1 MQDQFI
7 PIDIH
12 TNKLPDW
19 LVSRRH
25 CIRDWQ
31 PQVQLIREKINNA
44 IQDMPV
50 HEGITRLLSGTH
62 INYFHCLKIIDILK
76 ETEADSRN
84 VFGRYGSQRMK
95 DWQEIVKLYEKDNVY
110 LSEAA
115 QMLCRNVQYEVPSIK
130 KQIAKCEQM
139 QSECDRRETELK
151 KQENSARNDFNSSCQ
166 KLGISGKNI
175 RKELVERCYELPRI
189 YDEMAL
195 ALPSLSQ
202 AAKFYKAFMHFMCGS
217 DNKRETVPLLLFM
230 IENGNTTTYEWIHK
244 EKPLRV
250 EEPAI
255 NISVE
260 DEEEKKDDVIDFGD
274 GIDFGEIKLE
284 TGGIDFGDDVKLET
298 GDIDW
303 GTGDGIQIESI
314 SGGDEI
320 DFNISLEESGIEVQ
334 GGGLEGGV
342 ASGSDALALFDN
354 PVTRINFMNDL
365 LEVESFLK
373 MRLHEM
379 KSGGN
384 DLLSLAQ
391 LQNAESFLQ
400 VQTTDSVQ
408 KMLSTVQTMIV
419 KINDPTLYHLHNI
432 RHSPRYVDNLAVT
445 LKQKLSLVDKSIA
458 MQSRVREKRAEHGE
472 MARDLR
478 PKLDLVISKTKELQ
492 SQIEEDI
499 SKKYKGRPVNIMG
512 GINTL

>member
-31 PQVQLIREKINNA
+31 PQVQIIREKINNA
-44 IQDMPV
+44 IQDMPA
-50 HEGITRLLSGTH
+50 HEGITRLLSGTY
-62 INYFHCLKIIDILK
+62 ITYFHCLKIVDILK

-95 DWQEIVKLYEKDNVY
+95 DWQEIVRMYEKDNVY

-139 QSECDRRETELK
+139 QSECERRETELK
-151 KQENSARNDFNSSCQ
+151 KQENSAKNDFNNSCQ

-175 RKELVERCYELPRI
+175 KKELVERCHELPKI
-189 YDEMAL
+189 YGEMAEN
-195 ALPSLSQ
+195 LPSLDE
-202 AAKFYKAFMHFMCGS
+202 AAKFYAAFMHFMCGS
-217 DNKRETVPLLLFM
+217 NNKEECIPLLSFV
-230 IENGNTTTYEWIHK
+230 IKNGNTTTYEWIYK
-244 EKPLRV
+244 EKPLKV
-250 EEPAI
+250 EEPPLD
-255 NISVE
+255 ISVADE
-260 DEEEKKDDVIDFGD
+260 DEGKNNEIDFGD
-274 GIDFGEIKLE
+274 NIDFGGIDLE
-284 TGGIDFGDDVKLET
+284 SGGIDFGNDIKLET

-303 GTGDGIQIESI
+303 GTGDGIQIETI
-314 SGGDEI
+314 PAADEI
-320 DFNISLEESGIEVQ
+320 DFNISLEESGIEVE

-342 ASGSDALALFDN
+342 AKGNDALKLLDN
-354 PVTRINFMNDL
+354 PTTRTNFINDL

-379 KSGGN
+379 LSGGN
-384 DLLSLAQ
+384 DLLSLSQ
-391 LQNAESFLQ
+391 LQNADSLLQ
-400 VQTTDSVQ
+400 VQTTESVQDMLTCVQ
-408 KMLSTVQTMIV
+408 KMLS

-432 RHSPRYVDNLAVT
+432 RHSPRYVDNLATT
-445 LKQKLSLVDKSIA
+445 LKQKLRLVDKSLA
-458 MQSRVREKRAEHGE
+458 QQSRVREKAVEHRE
-472 MARDLR
+472 LARELR
-478 PKLDLVISKTKELQ
+478 PKLELVIAKTKELQ
-492 SQIEEDI
+492 GQIQDDI
-499 SKKYKGRPVNIMG
+499 SKKYKGRPVNLMG
-512 GINTL
+512 GVNTL